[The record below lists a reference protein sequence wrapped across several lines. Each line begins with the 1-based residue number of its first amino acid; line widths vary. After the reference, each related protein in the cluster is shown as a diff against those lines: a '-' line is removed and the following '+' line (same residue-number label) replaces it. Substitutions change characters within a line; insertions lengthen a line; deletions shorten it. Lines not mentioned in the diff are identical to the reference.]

1 MAVYLFTKNSAL
13 LHEIQSHLTH
23 QVIRAS
29 SDSAIRKICVGVMRD
44 PHAVLIIDES
54 YHTQGLFP
62 LLEFILSCNLSG
74 PRILIP
80 ARRGLQSS
88 YASDGTTAILYR
100 PFTGEQF
107 SRCLQSLLPLSTLR
121 EYVREELI
129 QTPQTGHGEG
139 MENLIGTSDAIRDIK
154 EMIRTIHNRY
164 RAIHITGETG
174 TGKEV
179 VADAII
185 AQNPG
190 STVIEKVNCSTIP
203 VSLADSFLFG
213 ARRGAYTDSK
223 EDRPG
228 CIERAHGGILFLDEI
243 EDLPYEVQGK
253 LLRVIESGEYLPVGS
268 DHILNSRFQLIS
280 ASNIDIESLTRQH
293 SFRTDLYHRITPLII
308 RIPPLR
314 ERKEDIPLL
323 VDHYLKRERDTRVF
337 TEETLDRLMHYT
349 WPGNVRQLYNV
360 LEQIRLFS
368 PTSAPLSLE
377 ALPPSQIF
385 RIQKPSEPLDTPTES
400 AYVSER

>member
-1 MAVYLFTKNSAL
+1 MAVYLFTKSSAL
-13 LHEIQSHLTH
+13 LHEIQSHLS
-23 QVIRAS
+23 QPVIRAS
-29 SDSAIRKICVGVMRD
+29 RESTIRKICSDITRD

-54 YHTQGLFP
+54 YHTLGLFP
-62 LLEFILSCNLSG
+62 LLEFILSCNLVG

-80 ARRGLQSS
+80 SRRGLQSS

-107 SRCLQSLLPLSTLR
+107 SRCLQSLLPIDAVR
-121 EYVREELI
+121 EYVSGELL
-129 QTPQTGHGEG
+129 QSPQTESHEG
-139 MENLIGTSDAIRDIK
+139 MENLIGTSGAMREIR
-154 EMIRTIHNRY
+154 EMIRTITDRF
-164 RAIHITGETG
+164 RAVHITGETG

-185 AQNPG
+185 AQSPG

-213 ARRGAYTDSK
+213 SRKGAYTDSK

-228 CIERAHGGILFLDEI
+228 CISRADGGILFLDEI

-253 LLRVIESGEYLPVGS
+253 FLRVIESGEYLPVGS
-268 DHILNSRFQLIS
+268 DHILNSRFRLIS
-280 ASNIDIESLTRQH
+280 ASNIDIESLIRQRA
-293 SFRTDLYHRITPLII
+293 FRVDLYHRITPLII

-314 ERKEDIPLL
+314 ERPEDIPLL
-323 VDHYLKRERDTRVF
+323 IDHYLQKEHDTRVLS
-337 TEETLDRLMHYT
+337 EETLDRLMHYT
-349 WPGNVRQLYNV
+349 WPGNVRQLFNV

-368 PTSAPLSLE
+368 PSSAHLSLE
-377 ALPPSQIF
+377 ALPSSQVF
-385 RIQKPSEPLDTPTES
+385 RIQKPSRTLDKPIES